1 MVRWVR
7 GIGHVDWLR
16 YFVVAW
22 LRLVADINI
31 VNSNFNTQR
40 NDRCD
45 IELLSI
51 SNHLFAEV
59 SLKKMN
65 TDTGYDYP
73 DG

>member
-51 SNHLFAEV
+51 LNHLFAEV